1 MYKTSRSLWFCHR
14 YHLYQITLFV
24 SKKLLPF
31 LYYLCKIPGFLL
43 FTEFFTFYSV
53 MVVSN
58 LILNPGTWKILFIH
72 DSINLNFSETF
83 KSLNSIK
90 NTLQMD
96 KLLQRSIAYQMR
108 DCHFPVAADSELFEK
123 GLLMNMMIRF
133 VNCYSNHGLDS
144 SVSTIDTMH

>member
-1 MYKTSRSLWFCHR
+1 
-14 YHLYQITLFV
+14 
-24 SKKLLPF
+24 
-31 LYYLCKIPGFLL
+31 
-43 FTEFFTFYSV
+43 
-53 MVVSN
+53 MVVSD
-58 LILNPGTWKILFIH
+58 LTLNPGTWKILFIH

-108 DCHFPVAADSELFEK
+108 DCHFPVAAGSELFEK

-133 VNCYSNHGLDS
+133 VNCYHSNHGMDS